1 MHNILYTRATAKE
14 MTTFRS
20 NNNKTIVAESNAD
33 KQHTY
38 AKLLQQFPKIKF
50 SYELKSYKKVSNSN
64 INIQGHDNDNN
75 DDVFF
80 MIPKGKKYF
89 VWFKNGECLFL
100 ELDNDKQVVNV
111 ASKKTSRIF
120 PNDTILYGTH
130 FYYRASPPPIN
141 TNSNYVVNVQYYFT
155 IENIHYY
162 NGVNLDAT
170 QTVFEKCKTL
180 HLAFTTATLEKTFQ
194 VDIGLPHVDT
204 SLERISAV
212 KPFYQVY
219 CIQKKKSND
228 TNNQYQNI
236 HFDMLPLP
244 TPTIQ
249 KMDAQQPRPVTQT
262 VTQINTVS
270 KHIPIENNK
279 KYIEKSNDYYNNNNN
294 NKKYKIFIVS
304 ADIQNDIYN
313 LVDPDA
319 VNELLSNH
327 DYTIANKLIADK
339 LIADKLIADK
349 LIAAIPDYKTSV
361 FMNALFR
368 NIKENR
374 SLDALEESDD
384 EDEFENT
391 NIDKFVDLTKKIK
404 MKCVFNYKFK
414 KWTPVE
420 CVK

>member
-1 MHNILYTRATAKE
+1 MSSK
-14 MTTFRS
+14 S
-20 NNNKTIVAESNAD
+20 NNNNN
-33 KQHTY
+33 TY

-64 INIQGHDNDNN
+64 INIQDHDDNN
-75 DDVFF
+75 SVFF

-100 ELDNDKQVVNV
+100 ELDNDRQVVNV
-111 ASKKTSRIF
+111 TSKKTSRIF

-130 FYYRASPPPIN
+130 FYYRASA
-141 TNSNYVVNVQYYFT
+141 NSNHVVNVQYYFT

-170 QTVFEKCKTL
+170 QTVFEKCKSL

-194 VDIGLPHVDT
+194 VDIGLPHIDT
-204 SLERISAV
+204 CLERISAI

-228 TNNQYQNI
+228 KTNQYQNI
-236 HFDMLPLP
+236 HFTML
-244 TPTIQ
+244 PTIQ
-249 KMDAQQPRPVTQT
+249 KMDAQPQQSQQQSLRP
-262 VTQINTVS
+262 NAVS
-270 KHIPIENNK
+270 KPNVENNK
-279 KYIEKSNDYYNNNNN
+279 KYIEKS
-294 NKKYKIFIVS
+294 KYKIFIVS

-313 LVDPDA
+313 LLDPDA
-319 VNELLSNH
+319 VNDLSNY
-327 DYTIANKLIADK
+327 DISNKLIAS
-339 LIADKLIADK
+339 
-349 LIAAIPDYKTSV
+349 IPDYKTSV

-391 NIDKFVDLTKKIK
+391 NIDKFVDLNKKIK

-414 KWTPVE
+414 KWTPIE

>member
-1 MHNILYTRATAKE
+1 MN
-14 MTTFRS
+14 TFKS
-20 NNNKTIVAESNAD
+20 NNNKKIVAESNAD
-33 KQHTY
+33 KHTC

-50 SYELKSYKKVSNSN
+50 SYELKSYKKVSTSN
-64 INIQGHDNDNN
+64 INIQDQKGHDDNN
-75 DDVFF
+75 NVFF
-80 MIPKGKKYF
+80 VIPKGKKFF

-100 ELDNDKQVVNV
+100 ELDNDKQIVNV
-111 ASKKTSRIF
+111 TSKKPSRIF

-130 FYYRASPPPIN
+130 FYYRAPPPMN
-141 TNSNYVVNVQYYFT
+141 VNSNHVVNVQYYFT

-162 NGVNLDAT
+162 NGVNLDTT
-170 QTVFEKCKTL
+170 QTVFEKCKSL

-194 VDIGLPHVDT
+194 VDIGLPHIDT
-204 SLERISAV
+204 CLERISAV

-236 HFDMLPLP
+236 QFNVLPLP
-244 TPTIQ
+244 SVQ
-249 KMDAQQPRPVTQT
+249 KMDAQQPMPTPAS
-262 VTQINTVS
+262 TVS
-270 KHIPIENNK
+270 RRSTSSIENNK
-279 KYIEKSNDYYNNNNN
+279 KYIEKSNDSNNTNTNNNNN
-294 NKKYKIFIVS
+294 NNNYNKKYKIFIVS

-313 LVDPDA
+313 LVDPND
-319 VNELLSNH
+319 LSNY
-327 DYTIANKLIADK
+327 DYTISNKLIADK
-339 LIADKLIADK
+339 LIAS
-349 LIAAIPDYKTSV
+349 IPDYKTSV

-414 KWTPVE
+414 KWTPIE

>member
-1 MHNILYTRATAKE
+1 
-14 MTTFRS
+14 MTTFKS
-20 NNNKTIVAESNAD
+20 NSNKTIESNAD

-50 SYELKSYKKVSNSN
+50 SYQLKSYKKVSNSN
-64 INIQGHDNDNN
+64 INIQGNSHDNDNN
-75 DDVFF
+75 NSVFF
-80 MIPKGKKYF
+80 VIPKGKKYF

-111 ASKKTSRIF
+111 TSKKTSRIF

-130 FYYRASPPPIN
+130 FYYRAPA
-141 TNSNYVVNVQYYFT
+141 NSNSVVNVQYYFT

-170 QTVFEKCKTL
+170 QTVFEKCKSL

-194 VDIGLPHVDT
+194 VDIGLPHIDT
-204 SLERISAV
+204 CLERISAV

-219 CIQKKKSND
+219 CIQKKKSSD
-228 TNNQYQNI
+228 INNQYQNI

-244 TPTIQ
+244 LPLPLPTPTIQKIQ
-249 KMDAQQPRPVTQT
+249 KMDAQQSQT
-262 VTQINTVS
+262 IMQANAVS
-270 KHIPIENNK
+270 KYNTTIIETSK
-279 KYIEKSNDYYNNNNN
+279 KYIEKSNDYNNTNHTN

-313 LVDPDA
+313 LVDLDA
-319 VNELLSNH
+319 VNDDLSNY
-327 DYTIANKLIADK
+327 DYTIANKLIAS
-339 LIADKLIADK
+339 
-349 LIAAIPDYKTSV
+349 IPDYKTSV

-368 NIKENR
+368 NIKENK

-414 KWTPVE
+414 KWTPIE

>member
-1 MHNILYTRATAKE
+1 MN
-14 MTTFRS
+14 TFKS
-20 NNNKTIVAESNAD
+20 NKPVFTESNAN

-64 INIQGHDNDNN
+64 INIQDHDDNN
-75 DDVFF
+75 SIFF

-100 ELDNDKQVVNV
+100 ELDNDKQVINV
-111 ASKKTSRIF
+111 TSKKTSRIF

-130 FYYRASPPPIN
+130 FYYRASPPIN
-141 TNSNYVVNVQYYFT
+141 TNSNYVINVQYYFT

-204 SLERISAV
+204 SLERISAI
-212 KPFYQVY
+212 KTFYQVY

-236 HFDMLPLP
+236 HFNMLP
-244 TPTIQ
+244 TMQ
-249 KMDAQQPRPVTQT
+249 KMDAQQPQHTPA
-262 VTQINTVS
+262 NTVS
-270 KHIPIENNK
+270 RHSTSSIENNK
-279 KYIEKSNDYYNNNNN
+279 KYIEKSNDSNNTNNNN

-313 LVDPDA
+313 LVDPND
-319 VNELLSNH
+319 LSNY
-327 DYTIANKLIADK
+327 DISNKLVAS
-339 LIADKLIADK
+339 
-349 LIAAIPDYKTSV
+349 IPDYKTSV

-414 KWTPVE
+414 KWTPIE

>member
-1 MHNILYTRATAKE
+1 MHNILYTHAAAKN
-14 MTTFRS
+14 MNTFRS

-33 KQHTY
+33 KHTC

-64 INIQGHDNDNN
+64 INIQDHDDNN
-75 DDVFF
+75 NVFF
-80 MIPKGKKYF
+80 MVPKGKKYF

-111 ASKKTSRIF
+111 MSKKTSRIF

-130 FYYRASPPPIN
+130 FYYRAPPPMN
-141 TNSNYVVNVQYYFT
+141 ANSKYVVNVEYYFT

-194 VDIGLPHVDT
+194 VDIGLPHIDT
-204 SLERISAV
+204 CLERISAV

-219 CIQKKKSND
+219 CIQKKKSTD
-228 TNNQYQNI
+228 KTNQYQNI
-236 HFDMLPLP
+236 HFSMLPTMQKMNAQQQLQQ
-244 TPTIQ
+244 TPTS
-249 KMDAQQPRPVTQT
+249 AVSRH
-262 VTQINTVS
+262 NTTN
-270 KHIPIENNK
+270 IENNK
-279 KYIEKSNDYYNNNNN
+279 KHIEKSNDSNNSNNTNNTNNTNN
-294 NKKYKIFIVS
+294 NKKYKIFMVS

-313 LVDPDA
+313 LVDPND
-319 VNELLSNH
+319 LSNY
-327 DYTIANKLIADK
+327 DISNKLIAS
-339 LIADKLIADK
+339 
-349 LIAAIPDYKTSV
+349 IPDYKTSV

-414 KWTPVE
+414 KWTPIE

>member
-1 MHNILYTRATAKE
+1 
-14 MTTFRS
+14 MTTFIR
-20 NNNKTIVAESNAD
+20 NNNKTIESNAY

-64 INIQGHDNDNN
+64 INTQGDNGGNDNN
-75 DDVFF
+75 KNNNDHVFF

-111 ASKKTSRIF
+111 TSKKTSRIF

-130 FYYRASPPPIN
+130 FYYRAPVKS
-141 TNSNYVVNVQYYFT
+141 NSVLNVQYYFT

-162 NGVNLDAT
+162 NGVSIDAT

-180 HLAFTTATLEKTFQ
+180 HLAFTTTTLEKTFQ
-194 VDIGLPHVDT
+194 VDIGLPHIDT
-204 SLERISAV
+204 CLERISAI

-219 CIQKKKSND
+219 CIQKKKSSD
-228 TNNQYQNI
+228 TSNQYQNI
-236 HFDMLPLP
+236 HFNMLPLPLPLP

-249 KMDAQQPRPVTQT
+249 KIQKMDAQQPQTTTQASA
-262 VTQINTVS
+262 IS
-270 KHIPIENNK
+270 KHNNTTIETSK
-279 KYIEKSNDYYNNNNN
+279 KYIENSNYNNTNHTN

-313 LVDPDA
+313 LVDLDA
-319 VNELLSNH
+319 VNDDLSNY
-327 DYTIANKLIADK
+327 DYAITN
-339 LIADKLIADK
+339 K

-368 NIKENR
+368 NIKENK

>member
-1 MHNILYTRATAKE
+1 
-14 MTTFRS
+14 MTTFKS
-20 NNNKTIVAESNAD
+20 NSNKTIENNTD

-64 INIQGHDNDNN
+64 SNSNINIQGNGHGHDKNNN

-89 VWFKNGECLFL
+89 IWFKNSECLFL

-111 ASKKTSRIF
+111 TSKKTSRIF

-130 FYYRASPPPIN
+130 FYYRAPA
-141 TNSNYVVNVQYYFT
+141 NSNSVVNVQYYFT

-194 VDIGLPHVDT
+194 VDVGLPHIDT
-204 SLERISAV
+204 CLERISAV
-212 KPFYQVY
+212 KQFYQVY
-219 CIQKKKSND
+219 CIQKKKSSD

-249 KMDAQQPRPVTQT
+249 KIQKMDAQQPHTITQT
-262 VTQINTVS
+262 ITQANAVS
-270 KHIPIENNK
+270 KHNTTTIETSK
-279 KYIEKSNDYYNNNNN
+279 KYIEKSNDYNNMNHTNHN

-313 LVDPDA
+313 LIDPDA
-319 VNELLSNH
+319 ANDDLSNY
-327 DYTIANKLIADK
+327 DYDISNKLIAS
-339 LIADKLIADK
+339 
-349 LIAAIPDYKTSV
+349 IPDYKTSV

-368 NIKENR
+368 NIKENK

-414 KWTPVE
+414 KWTPIE

>member
-1 MHNILYTRATAKE
+1 
-14 MTTFRS
+14 MTTFIRS
-20 NNNKTIVAESNAD
+20 NNKTIESNAD

-64 INIQGHDNDNN
+64 INTQGDNGGNDNN
-75 DDVFF
+75 KNNNDHVFF

-111 ASKKTSRIF
+111 TSKKTSRIF

-130 FYYRASPPPIN
+130 FYYRAPA
-141 TNSNYVVNVQYYFT
+141 NSYSVVNVQYYFT

-170 QTVFEKCKTL
+170 QPVFEKCKTL

-194 VDIGLPHVDT
+194 VDVGLPHIDT
-204 SLERISAV
+204 CLERISAV

-219 CIQKKKSND
+219 CIQKKKSSD

-244 TPTIQ
+244 LPLPLSTPTPTIQKIQ
-249 KMDAQQPRPVTQT
+249 KMDAQQSQT
-262 VTQINTVS
+262 IMQANAVS
-270 KHIPIENNK
+270 KPNTIIETSK
-279 KYIEKSNDYYNNNNN
+279 KYIEKSNDYNNMNHTNHTNNTNHTNHTNHTN

-313 LVDPDA
+313 LVDPDT
-319 VNELLSNH
+319 VNDSSN
-327 DYTIANKLIADK
+327 YIISNKLTAS
-339 LIADKLIADK
+339 
-349 LIAAIPDYKTSV
+349 IPDYKTSV

-368 NIKENR
+368 NIKENK

-414 KWTPVE
+414 KWTPIE

>member
-1 MHNILYTRATAKE
+1 MNPFRNTKTTA
-14 MTTFRS
+14 
-20 NNNKTIVAESNAD
+20 D
-33 KQHTY
+33 TY

-50 SYELKSYKKVSNSN
+50 SYELKSYKKVSNSSN
-64 INIQGHDNDNN
+64 EPERNDNN
-75 DDVFF
+75 VYF

-111 ASKKTSRIF
+111 TSKKTSRIF

-130 FYYRASPPPIN
+130 FYYRPHMNAN
-141 TNSNYVVNVQYYFT
+141 TDILYYFT

-180 HLAFTTATLEKTFQ
+180 HLAFTTVSLEKTFQ
-194 VDIGLPHVDT
+194 IEIGLPHIDT
-204 SLERISAV
+204 CLDRISAV

-219 CIQKKKSND
+219 CIQKKNSND
-228 TNNQYQNI
+228 KTNQYQNVR
-236 HFDMLPLP
+236 LNAASS
-244 TPTIQ
+244 IQ
-249 KMDAQQPRPVTQT
+249 KNDVKQQPQEEIKTSV
-262 VTQINTVS
+262 VTVS
-270 KHIPIENNK
+270 KHIPVENSK
-279 KYIEKSNDYYNNNNN
+279 KYVEKSNDYSSNNCNNNSNNNISNNYNINNN

-313 LVDPDA
+313 LVDPDHDDS
-319 VNELLSNH
+319 SN
-327 DYTIANKLIADK
+327 YTISNKLVAS
-339 LIADKLIADK
+339 
-349 LIAAIPDYKTSV
+349 IPDYKTSV

-404 MKCVFNYKFK
+404 MKCIFNYKFK
-414 KWTPVE
+414 KWTPIE

>member
-1 MHNILYTRATAKE
+1 LHNILYTHAAAKN
-14 MTTFRS
+14 MNTFRS
-20 NNNKTIVAESNAD
+20 NNNNKTVVVAESNAD
-33 KQHTY
+33 KHTC

-64 INIQGHDNDNN
+64 INIQDHDDNN
-75 DDVFF
+75 NVFF
-80 MIPKGKKYF
+80 MIPKGKKFF

-100 ELDNDKQVVNV
+100 ELDNDKQIVNV
-111 ASKKTSRIF
+111 MSKKTSRIF

-130 FYYRASPPPIN
+130 FYYRVPPPIN

-194 VDIGLPHVDT
+194 VDIGLPHIDT
-204 SLERISAV
+204 CLERISAV

-219 CIQKKKSND
+219 CVQKKKSND
-228 TNNQYQNI
+228 KTNQYQNI
-236 HFDMLPLP
+236 HFNML
-244 TPTIQ
+244 PTIQ
-249 KMDAQQPRPVTQT
+249 KMEQQQT
-262 VTQINTVS
+262 PANPVS
-270 KHIPIENNK
+270 KHTITMENNK
-279 KYIEKSNDYYNNNNN
+279 KYIENSNNYSSNTNNSNN

-313 LVDPDA
+313 LADPND
-319 VNELLSNH
+319 LSNY
-327 DYTIANKLIADK
+327 DISNKLIAS
-339 LIADKLIADK
+339 
-349 LIAAIPDYKTSV
+349 IPDYKTSV

-414 KWTPVE
+414 KWTPIE

>member
-1 MHNILYTRATAKE
+1 MN
-14 MTTFRS
+14 TFRS
-20 NNNKTIVAESNAD
+20 NNNKTVESNAD
-33 KQHTY
+33 KHTY

-50 SYELKSYKKVSNSN
+50 SYELKSYKKVSTSNSN
-64 INIQGHDNDNN
+64 IQEHDDGNN
-75 DDVFF
+75 NVFF

-100 ELDNDKQVVNV
+100 ELDNDRQVVNV
-111 ASKKTSRIF
+111 TSKKTSRIF

-130 FYYRASPPPIN
+130 FYYRAPIN

-194 VDIGLPHVDT
+194 VDIGLPHIDT
-204 SLERISAV
+204 CLERISAV

-236 HFDMLPLP
+236 HFTML
-244 TPTIQ
+244 PTIQ
-249 KMDAQQPRPVTQT
+249 QMDAQQSQQSQQSQQQSQQSQQQPLRP
-262 VTQINTVS
+262 NAVS
-270 KHIPIENNK
+270 KHNIENNK
-279 KYIEKSNDYYNNNNN
+279 KYIEKS
-294 NKKYKIFIVS
+294 KYKIFIVS

-313 LVDPDA
+313 LLDPDA
-319 VNELLSNH
+319 VNDDLSNY
-327 DYTIANKLIADK
+327 DISNKLIAS
-339 LIADKLIADK
+339 
-349 LIAAIPDYKTSV
+349 IPDYKTSV

-368 NIKENR
+368 NIKENK

-391 NIDKFVDLTKKIK
+391 NIDKFVDLNKKIK

-414 KWTPVE
+414 KWTPIE

>member
-1 MHNILYTRATAKE
+1 MNPFRNTKPVTVTATSTVDK
-14 MTTFRS
+14 TTESHS
-20 NNNKTIVAESNAD
+20 N
-33 KQHTY
+33 KQVTY

-50 SYELKSYKKVSNSN
+50 SYELKSYKKVSNSSN
-64 INIQGHDNDNN
+64 EPERNDNN
-75 DDVFF
+75 VYF

-111 ASKKTSRIF
+111 MSKKTSRIF

-130 FYYRASPPPIN
+130 FYYRAPIN
-141 TNSNYVVNVQYYFT
+141 VSSNSIIQYYFT

-162 NGVNLDAT
+162 NGVNVDAT

-180 HLAFTTATLEKTFQ
+180 HLAFTTVSLEKTFQ
-194 VDIGLPHVDT
+194 VDIGLPHIDT
-204 SLERISAV
+204 CLERISAV

-228 TNNQYQNI
+228 KTNQYQNV
-236 HFDMLPLP
+236 HLNAASR
-244 TPTIQ
+244 IQ
-249 KMDAQQPRPVTQT
+249 KNDVKQQPQQQTQEEFKT
-262 VTQINTVS
+262 SVVTVS
-270 KHIPIENNK
+270 THCVENGK
-279 KYIEKSNDYYNNNNN
+279 KYVEKSNDYSNKNNNININNNNNNN

-313 LVDPDA
+313 LVDPD
-319 VNELLSNH
+319 NLS
-327 DYTIANKLIADK
+327 DCTIANKLIAS
-339 LIADKLIADK
+339 
-349 LIAAIPDYKTSV
+349 IPDYKTSV

-368 NIKENR
+368 NIKENK

-384 EDEFENT
+384 EEEFENT

-404 MKCVFNYKFK
+404 MKCIFNYKFK

-420 CVK
+420 CVN

>member
-1 MHNILYTRATAKE
+1 MNPFRNTKPVTVTATSTVDK
-14 MTTFRS
+14 TTESHS
-20 NNNKTIVAESNAD
+20 N
-33 KQHTY
+33 KQVTY

-50 SYELKSYKKVSNSN
+50 SYELKSYKKVSNSSN
-64 INIQGHDNDNN
+64 EHECDDNN
-75 DDVFF
+75 VYF

-111 ASKKTSRIF
+111 MSKKTSRIF

-130 FYYRASPPPIN
+130 FYYRAPIN
-141 TNSNYVVNVQYYFT
+141 VSSNSIIQYYFT

-162 NGVNLDAT
+162 NGVNVDAT

-180 HLAFTTATLEKTFQ
+180 HLAFTTVSLEKTFQ
-194 VDIGLPHVDT
+194 VDIGLPHIDT
-204 SLERISAV
+204 CLERISAV

-228 TNNQYQNI
+228 KTNQYQNV
-236 HFDMLPLP
+236 HLNAASR
-244 TPTIQ
+244 IQ
-249 KMDAQQPRPVTQT
+249 KNDVKQQPQQQTQEEFKT
-262 VTQINTVS
+262 SVVTVS
-270 KHIPIENNK
+270 THCVENGK
-279 KYIEKSNDYYNNNNN
+279 KYVEKSNDYSNKNNNININNNNNNN

-313 LVDPDA
+313 LVDPD
-319 VNELLSNH
+319 NLS
-327 DYTIANKLIADK
+327 DCTIANKLIAS
-339 LIADKLIADK
+339 
-349 LIAAIPDYKTSV
+349 IPDYKTSV

-368 NIKENR
+368 NIKENK

-384 EDEFENT
+384 EEEFENT

-404 MKCVFNYKFK
+404 MKCIFNYKFK

-420 CVK
+420 CVN

>member
-1 MHNILYTRATAKE
+1 MNPK
-14 MTTFRS
+14 S
-20 NNNKTIVAESNAD
+20 NNNNN
-33 KQHTY
+33 TY
-38 AKLLQQFPKIKF
+38 AKLLQHFPKIKF

-64 INIQGHDNDNN
+64 INIQDDNHDNNN
-75 DDVFF
+75 NIFF

-89 VWFKNGECLFL
+89 IWFKNGECLFL

-111 ASKKTSRIF
+111 TSKKTSRIF

-130 FYYRASPPPIN
+130 FYYRAPIN
-141 TNSNYVVNVQYYFT
+141 ANSNSVVNVQYYFT

-162 NGVNLDAT
+162 NGVNLDTT
-170 QTVFEKCKTL
+170 QTAFDKCKTL
-180 HLAFTTATLEKTFQ
+180 HLAFTTATLEKNFQ
-194 VDIGLPHVDT
+194 IDIGLPHIDT
-204 SLERISAV
+204 CIERISAV

-228 TNNQYQNI
+228 KNNQYQKI
-236 HFDMLPLP
+236 HFDILSSQS
-244 TPTIQ
+244 IQ
-249 KMDAQQPRPVTQT
+249 KNDSQQLQQHQPQQQQQPQQHQPQQHQPQQQQT
-262 VTQINTVS
+262 KTLVNTVS
-270 KHIPIENNK
+270 THTTIENNK
-279 KYIEKSNDYYNNNNN
+279 KYIEKSNDYDYNNNKNN

-313 LVDPDA
+313 LVDPDT
-319 VNELLSNH
+319 VNDLS
-327 DYTIANKLIADK
+327 DYTISNKLIAS
-339 LIADKLIADK
+339 
-349 LIAAIPDYKTSV
+349 IPDYKTSV

-404 MKCVFNYKFK
+404 MKCIFNYKFK
-414 KWTPVE
+414 KLKPIE

>member
-1 MHNILYTRATAKE
+1 MN
-14 MTTFRS
+14 TFRS
-20 NNNKTIVAESNAD
+20 NNNKPVVTESNAD

-50 SYELKSYKKVSNSN
+50 SYELKSYKKVSNHN
-64 INIQGHDNDNN
+64 QDHNGDNDNN
-75 DDVFF
+75 SVFF
-80 MIPKGKKYF
+80 IIPKGKKYF

-100 ELDNDKQVVNV
+100 ELDNDKQVVNIS
-111 ASKKTSRIF
+111 SKKTSRIF

-130 FYYRASPPPIN
+130 FYYRAPPVN
-141 TNSNYVVNVQYYFT
+141 TNDVVNVQYYFT

-162 NGVNLDAT
+162 NGVNLDTT

-194 VDIGLPHVDT
+194 VDIGLPHIDT
-204 SLERISAV
+204 CLEHISAI

-219 CIQKKKSND
+219 CIQKKKSDD
-228 TNNQYQNI
+228 TNNKYQNI
-236 HFDMLPLP
+236 HFNVLP
-244 TPTIQ
+244 TMQ
-249 KMDAQQPRPVTQT
+249 KMDAQQPPHTPVN
-262 VTQINTVS
+262 IVS
-270 KHIPIENNK
+270 RHSTSSIENNK
-279 KYIEKSNDYYNNNNN
+279 KYIEKSNDYNNTNNNN

-313 LVDPDA
+313 LVDPND
-319 VNELLSNH
+319 LSNY
-327 DYTIANKLIADK
+327 DISNKLVAS
-339 LIADKLIADK
+339 
-349 LIAAIPDYKTSV
+349 IPDYKTSV

-384 EDEFENT
+384 EYEFENT
-391 NIDKFVDLTKKIK
+391 NIDKFVDLNKKIK
-404 MKCVFNYKFK
+404 MKCIFNYKFK
-414 KWTPVE
+414 KWTPIE

>member
-1 MHNILYTRATAKE
+1 
-14 MTTFRS
+14 MTTFIRS
-20 NNNKTIVAESNAD
+20 NNKTIESNAD

-50 SYELKSYKKVSNSN
+50 SYELKSYKKVSTS
-64 INIQGHDNDNN
+64 IQDDNDNN
-75 DDVFF
+75 NVFF
-80 MIPKGKKYF
+80 IIPKGKKYF

-111 ASKKTSRIF
+111 TSKKTSRIF

-130 FYYRASPPPIN
+130 FYYRAPA
-141 TNSNYVVNVQYYFT
+141 NSYSVVNVQYYFT

-170 QTVFEKCKTL
+170 QPVFEKCKTL

-194 VDIGLPHVDT
+194 VDVGLPHIDT
-204 SLERISAV
+204 CLERISAV

-219 CIQKKKSND
+219 CIQKKKSSD

-244 TPTIQ
+244 LPLPLPTPTPAIQKIQ
-249 KMDAQQPRPVTQT
+249 KMDAQQSQT
-262 VTQINTVS
+262 IMQANAVS
-270 KHIPIENNK
+270 KPNTIIETSK
-279 KYIEKSNDYYNNNNN
+279 KYIEKSNDYNNTNHN

-313 LVDPDA
+313 LVDLDA
-319 VNELLSNH
+319 VNDDLSNY
-327 DYTIANKLIADK
+327 DYAISN
-339 LIADKLIADK
+339 K

-368 NIKENR
+368 NIKENK

-414 KWTPVE
+414 KWTPIE

>member
-1 MHNILYTRATAKE
+1 
-14 MTTFRS
+14 
-20 NNNKTIVAESNAD
+20 
-33 KQHTY
+33 
-38 AKLLQQFPKIKF
+38 
-50 SYELKSYKKVSNSN
+50 
-64 INIQGHDNDNN
+64 
-75 DDVFF
+75 

-100 ELDNDKQVVNV
+100 ELDNDRQVVNV
-111 ASKKTSRIF
+111 TSKKTSRIF

-130 FYYRASPPPIN
+130 FYYRAPIN
-141 TNSNYVVNVQYYFT
+141 TNSNHVLNVQYYFT

-170 QTVFEKCKTL
+170 QTVFEKCKSL
-180 HLAFTTATLEKTFQ
+180 HLAFTTATLEKNFQ
-194 VDIGLPHVDT
+194 VDIGLPHIDT
-204 SLERISAV
+204 CLERISAI

-228 TNNQYQNI
+228 KTNQYQNI
-236 HFDMLPLP
+236 HFTML
-244 TPTIQ
+244 PTIQ
-249 KMDAQQPRPVTQT
+249 KMDARPQQSQQQSLRP
-262 VTQINTVS
+262 NAVS
-270 KHIPIENNK
+270 KPNVENNK
-279 KYIEKSNDYYNNNNN
+279 KYIEKS
-294 NKKYKIFIVS
+294 KYKIFIVS

-313 LVDPDA
+313 LLDPDA
-319 VNELLSNH
+319 VNDLSNY
-327 DYTIANKLIADK
+327 DISNKLIAS
-339 LIADKLIADK
+339 
-349 LIAAIPDYKTSV
+349 IPDYKTSV
-361 FMNALFR
+361 FMNTLFR

-414 KWTPVE
+414 KWTPIE

>member
-1 MHNILYTRATAKE
+1 MNPFRNTKTATVTATVTADK
-14 MTTFRS
+14 TT
-20 NNNKTIVAESNAD
+20 ESHAD
-33 KQHTY
+33 KQVTY

-64 INIQGHDNDNN
+64 MNVNDSA
-75 DDVFF
+75 DDKDGVVYFI
-80 MIPKGKKYF
+80 IPKGKKYF

-111 ASKKTSRIF
+111 TSKKTSRIF

-130 FYYRASPPPIN
+130 FYYRAPIN
-141 TNSNYVVNVQYYFT
+141 ASSHSIIQYYFT

-162 NGVNLDAT
+162 NGVNVDAT

-180 HLAFTTATLEKTFQ
+180 HLAFTTVPLEKTFQ
-194 VDIGLPHVDT
+194 VDIGLPHIDT

-228 TNNQYQNI
+228 KTNQYQNV
-236 HFDMLPLP
+236 HLNAASS
-244 TPTIQ
+244 IQ
-249 KMDAQQPRPVTQT
+249 KNDVKQQPQQPQQKIQEEIKTSV
-262 VTQINTVS
+262 VTVS
-270 KHIPIENNK
+270 KHSIETNK
-279 KYIEKSNDYYNNNNN
+279 KYIERSNDYSNINVNNNINNN

-313 LVDPDA
+313 LVDPD
-319 VNELLSNH
+319 NSSS
-327 DYTIANKLIADK
+327 YTIANKLIAS
-339 LIADKLIADK
+339 
-349 LIAAIPDYKTSV
+349 IPDYKTSV

-404 MKCVFNYKFK
+404 MKCIFNYKFK
-414 KWTPVE
+414 KWTPIE
-420 CVK
+420 CVN

>member
-1 MHNILYTRATAKE
+1 MQHIPNNMNAFT
-14 MTTFRS
+14 S
-20 NNNKTIVAESNAD
+20 NNNKTIVTQSNTN
-33 KQHTY
+33 KHTY

-64 INIQGHDNDNN
+64 INIENDDHDNNN
-75 DDVFF
+75 NVYF
-80 MIPKGKKYF
+80 MIPKGKKFF

-111 ASKKTSRIF
+111 TSKKTSRIF

-130 FYYRASPPPIN
+130 FYYRAPPPIN
-141 TNSNYVVNVQYYFT
+141 TNSNSVVNIQYYFT

-162 NGVNLDAT
+162 NGVNIDT

-194 VDIGLPHVDT
+194 VDIGLPHIDT
-204 SLERISAV
+204 CLERISAL

-219 CIQKKKSND
+219 CIQKKKSIDNM
-228 TNNQYQNI
+228 NQYQNI
-236 HFDMLPLP
+236 HLNMLSN
-244 TPTIQ
+244 IQ
-249 KMDAQQPRPVTQT
+249 KVDAQQQPQQPQQSQQETPVN
-262 VTQINTVS
+262 VNIVS
-270 KHIPIENNK
+270 KHTIENK
-279 KYIEKSNDYYNNNNN
+279 KYIEKSKDSNNTNNHH

-313 LVDPDA
+313 LVDPND
-319 VNELLSNH
+319 LSSY
-327 DYTIANKLIADK
+327 DISNKLIAS
-339 LIADKLIADK
+339 
-349 LIAAIPDYKTSV
+349 IPDYKTSV

-391 NIDKFVDLTKKIK
+391 NIDKFVDLNKKIK

-414 KWTPVE
+414 KWTPIE

>member
-1 MHNILYTRATAKE
+1 MNP
-14 MTTFRS
+14 FR
-20 NNNKTIVAESNAD
+20 NTKTIAD
-33 KQHTY
+33 KTVESRSTNQVTY

-50 SYELKSYKKVSNSN
+50 SYELKSYKKVSNSSN
-64 INIQGHDNDNN
+64 EHECDDNN
-75 DDVFF
+75 VYF

-111 ASKKTSRIF
+111 TSKKTSRIF

-130 FYYRASPPPIN
+130 FYYRAPIN
-141 TNSNYVVNVQYYFT
+141 ANSNSIIQYYFT

-162 NGVNLDAT
+162 NGVNVDAT
-170 QTVFEKCKTL
+170 QTVFEKYKTL
-180 HLAFTTATLEKTFQ
+180 HLAFTTVSLEKTFQ
-194 VDIGLPHVDT
+194 VDIGLSHIDT
-204 SLERISAV
+204 CLERISAV

-228 TNNQYQNI
+228 KTNQYQNV
-236 HFDMLPLP
+236 HLNAASS
-244 TPTIQ
+244 IQ
-249 KMDAQQPRPVTQT
+249 KNDVKQQPQQQTQEEIKT
-262 VTQINTVS
+262 SVVTVS
-270 KHIPIENNK
+270 KHCVENGK
-279 KYIEKSNDYYNNNNN
+279 KYVEKSNDYSNNNINNN

-313 LVDPDA
+313 LVDPD
-319 VNELLSNH
+319 NSS
-327 DYTIANKLIADK
+327 DYTIANKLIAS
-339 LIADKLIADK
+339 
-349 LIAAIPDYKTSV
+349 IPDYKTSV

-368 NIKENR
+368 NIKENK

-384 EDEFENT
+384 EQEFENT

-404 MKCVFNYKFK
+404 MKCIFNYKFK

-420 CVK
+420 CVN

>member
-1 MHNILYTRATAKE
+1 MNSK
-14 MTTFRS
+14 S
-20 NNNKTIVAESNAD
+20 NNNN
-33 KQHTY
+33 TY

-64 INIQGHDNDNN
+64 INIEDNDYDNN
-75 DDVFF
+75 NIFF
-80 MIPKGKKYF
+80 MIPRGKKFF

-111 ASKKTSRIF
+111 TSKKTSRIF

-130 FYYRASPPPIN
+130 FYYREPIN
-141 TNSNYVVNVQYYFT
+141 TISNSVINIQYYFT

-162 NGVNLDAT
+162 NGINVDAT

-180 HLAFTTATLEKTFQ
+180 HLAFTTTTLEKTFQ
-194 VDIGLPHVDT
+194 VEIGLPHIDT
-204 SLERISAV
+204 CLERISTI

-236 HFDMLPLP
+236 HLNMLS
-244 TPTIQ
+244 TIKKIDSQ
-249 KMDAQQPRPVTQT
+249 LQLKSQPQQQQTQLQPQIK
-262 VTQINTVS
+262 TQVITVS
-270 KHIPIENNK
+270 NHGNIEGNK
-279 KYIEKSNDYYNNNNN
+279 KYIEKSNDYNNTNRNSNNNNN
-294 NKKYKIFIVS
+294 NIITNKKYKIFIVS
-304 ADIQNDIYN
+304 ADIQNDIYH

-319 VNELLSNH
+319 IHDPSSN
-327 DYTIANKLIADK
+327 DAIANKLIAS
-339 LIADKLIADK
+339 
-349 LIAAIPDYKTSV
+349 IPDYKTSV
-361 FMNALFR
+361 MMNALFR
-368 NIKENR
+368 NIKENK

-404 MKCVFNYKFK
+404 MRCIFNYKFK
-414 KWTPVE
+414 KWTPIE